1 MNFFKIAVFVIA
13 GIILL
18 ALTRK
23 NVPTFAI
30 LCEIVLVAVIILNVM
45 PEAEKL
51 ISLIDGFDR
60 VSTIGETSL
69 KIMFKTFGIL
79 AVGAVVA
86 DICRDN
92 GESAVAGVVELGM
105 KILAVSC
112 ALPVFTAV
120 IEIAL
125 SFFRWE

>member
-1 MNFFKIAVFVIA
+1 MSFFKIAVFVIA
-13 GIILL
+13 GIVLL
-18 ALTRK
+18 VLTRK
-23 NVPTFAI
+23 NAPTLAI
-30 LCEIVLVAVIILNVM
+30 LCEIALVAIIVMSIM
-45 PEAEKL
+45 PEVEKL
-51 ISLIDGFDR
+51 LSLFDNFE
-60 VSTIGETSL
+60 SMSSIGESSL

-79 AVGAVVA
+79 AVGAVVT

-92 GESAVAGVVELGM
+92 GEGAIAGVVELGM

-125 SFFRWE
+125 TFF

>member
-1 MNFFKIAVFVIA
+1 MSFFKIAIFVIA
-13 GIILL
+13 GVVLL
-18 ALTRK
+18 MLARK
-23 NVPTFAI
+23 NVPTIAI
-30 LCEIVLVAVIILNVM
+30 LCEITIIAIILLNII

-51 ISLIDGFDR
+51 ISLFDSFEG
-60 VSTIGETSL
+60 VSSIGENSL

-125 SFFRWE
+125 TFF

>member
-1 MNFFKIAVFVIA
+1 MSFLKIAVFVIA
-13 GIILL
+13 GVVLL
-18 ALTRK
+18 MLTRK
-23 NVPTFAI
+23 NTPVVAV
-30 LCEIVLVAVIILNVM
+30 LCEIALVAVVVLSIL

-51 ISLIDGFDR
+51 LSLLENFEGIS
-60 VSTIGETSL
+60 SIGESSL
-69 KIMFKTFGIL
+69 KIMFKAFGIL
-79 AVGAVVA
+79 AVGAVVT

-92 GESAVAGVVELGM
+92 GENAVAGVVELGV

-125 SFFRWE
+125 SFFQVT

>member
-1 MNFFKIAVFVIA
+1 MAVFVIA
-13 GIILL
+13 GIVLL
-18 ALTRK
+18 VLTRK
-23 NVPTFAI
+23 NTPIIAI
-30 LCEIVLVAVIILNVM
+30 LCEIALVAIIVINIL

-51 ISLIDGFDR
+51 LSIFDNFESIS
-60 VSTIGETSL
+60 SIGETSL

-79 AVGAVVA
+79 AVGAVMA

-92 GESAVAGVVELGM
+92 GEGAVAGMVELGM
-105 KILAVSC
+105 KILAISC

-125 SFFRWE
+125 TFF

>member
-1 MNFFKIAVFVIA
+1 MSFLKIAVFVIA
-13 GIILL
+13 GIVLL

-23 NVPTFAI
+23 NAPITAI
-30 LCEIVLVAVIILNVM
+30 LCEIALVAIIVMSIM

-51 ISLIDGFDR
+51 LSLFDNFEGIS
-60 VSTIGETSL
+60 SIGESSL
-69 KIMFKTFGIL
+69 KIMLKAFGIL
-79 AVGAVVA
+79 SAGAVVT

-92 GESAVAGVVELGM
+92 GEGAVAGVVELGV
-105 KILAVSC
+105 KILAISC

-125 SFFRWE
+125 TFF

>member
-1 MNFFKIAVFVIA
+1 MSFIRIAVFVIA
-13 GIILL
+13 GVVLL
-18 ALTRK
+18 VLTRK
-23 NVPTFAI
+23 NAPVITI
-30 LCEIVLVAVIILNVM
+30 LCEIALVAVIIINII

-51 ISLIDGFDR
+51 ISLVDSFEG
-60 VSTIGETSL
+60 VSTIGESSV

-79 AVGAVVA
+79 AVGAVVT

-92 GESAVAGVVELGM
+92 GEGAVAGVVELVM
-105 KILAVSC
+105 KIIAISC

-125 SFFRWE
+125 TFFRI

>member
-1 MNFFKIAVFVIA
+1 MIFLKIAVFVIA
-13 GIILL
+13 GIVLL
-18 ALTRK
+18 VLTKK
-23 NVPTFAI
+23 NAPAIAI
-30 LCEIVLVAVIILNVM
+30 LCEIVLVGAVILNII

-51 ISLIDGFDR
+51 LSLFNDFETIS
-60 VSTIGETSL
+60 STSEGSL

-79 AVGAVVA
+79 AVGAVAA

-120 IEIAL
+120 VEIAL
-125 SFFRWE
+125 TFF

>member
-1 MNFFKIAVFVIA
+1 MVFVVA

-18 ALTRK
+18 MLTRK
-23 NVPTFAI
+23 NAPSLAV
-30 LCEIVLVAVIILNVM
+30 LCEITLIALIVLNII

-51 ISLIDGFDR
+51 LDIVNSFEAT
-60 VSTIGETSL
+60 SSIGEIPL

-79 AVGAVVA
+79 AVGAVVG

-92 GESAVAGVVELGM
+92 GEGAVAGVVDLGV
-105 KILAVSC
+105 KILAISC
-112 ALPVFTAV
+112 SLPIFTAV

-125 SFFRWE
+125 TFF

>member
-1 MNFFKIAVFVIA
+1 MSFIKIAVFVIA
-13 GIILL
+13 GIVLL
-18 ALTRK
+18 MLTRR
-23 NVPTFAI
+23 NAPVLTV
-30 LCEIVLVAVIILNVM
+30 LCEITLIAVIVFNII

-51 ISLIDGFDR
+51 LSLVNSFEI
-60 VSTIGETSL
+60 VSSIGETSL

-92 GESAVAGVVELGM
+92 GEGSVAGVVELGM
-105 KILAVSC
+105 KILAISC
-112 ALPVFTAV
+112 AMPVFTAV

-125 SFFRWE
+125 TFL

>member
-1 MNFFKIAVFVIA
+1 MSFFKIAVFVIA
-13 GIILL
+13 GVVLL
-18 ALTRK
+18 VLTKK
-23 NVPTFAI
+23 NAPTLAI
-30 LCEIVLVAVIILNVM
+30 LCEIALVTLIILNII

-51 ISLIDGFDR
+51 LSLFDNFES
-60 VSTIGETSL
+60 VSSIGESSL
-69 KIMFKTFGIL
+69 KIMFKTFGVL

-86 DICRDN
+86 DVCRDN
-92 GESAVAGVVELGM
+92 GEGAIAGVVELGM

-125 SFFRWE
+125 TFFR

>member
-1 MNFFKIAVFVIA
+1 MALVLFGV
-13 GIILL
+13 ILL
-18 ALTRK
+18 VLTRK
-23 NVPTFAI
+23 NTPTLAI
-30 LCEIVLVAVIILNVM
+30 LCELTLVAIIVLSIL

-51 ISLIDGFDR
+51 ISLFNDFDN

-86 DICRDN
+86 DVCRDN
-92 GESAVAGVVELGM
+92 GEGALAGVVESGV

-125 SFFRWE
+125 TFFR

>member
-1 MNFFKIAVFVIA
+1 MAVFVIA
-13 GIILL
+13 GIVLL
-18 ALTRK
+18 VLTRK
-23 NVPTFAI
+23 NAPIIAI
-30 LCEIVLVAVIILNVM
+30 LCEIALVAIIVINIL

-51 ISLIDGFDR
+51 LSIFDNFESIS
-60 VSTIGETSL
+60 SIGETSL

-92 GESAVAGVVELGM
+92 GEGAVAGVVELGM

-125 SFFRWE
+125 TFF

>member
-1 MNFFKIAVFVIA
+1 MSFLKIAVFVIA
-13 GIILL
+13 GVVMLG
-18 ALTRK
+18 LTRK
-23 NVPTFAI
+23 NAPIIAV
-30 LCEIVLVAVIILNVM
+30 LCEIALVSVIILSVV

-51 ISLIDGFDR
+51 VSLLDSFDV
-60 VSTIGETSL
+60 VSSIGETSL

-86 DICRDN
+86 DVCRDN
-92 GESAVAGVVELGM
+92 GENAVAGVVELGM

-125 SFFRWE
+125 TFFR